1 MAMRKQL
8 AVGSI
13 WTAGVRAG
21 VSLMG
26 LANTVILARLLVP
39 EDFGLVA
46 VAAVIFSIIGAFTGL
61 SLATALIQHRDP
73 QREHY
78 DTAWTIEVLRGACV
92 AAILAGVGFSFR
104 FFGDP
109 RLEFIMYAF
118 SLTAIISALRN
129 PRIIDFQRRLSF
141 HQELLIQLAE
151 KLASLTAAVTIAVI
165 YQSFWAI
172 VAGWLATQIISVLLS
187 YILIPYLPRLSLRH
201 WRGLFSFSSWVALG
215 SGIREVNWRADQLMV
230 SAVLGPAALGQYEVG
245 GRLSALPVR
254 ESVAPLVHV
263 LFPAFAKLQDDKER
277 LRNAYLRAQRI
288 LALVAFPVGIG
299 FSLVAAPLVEFALGP
314 KWAMAGLVIQVLS
327 TLFAIQAIATPFA
340 PMAMGLGRT
349 RLIFIRDVV
358 NLIVRYPILVIGF
371 FANGLVGL
379 LAARCVSTVFIIWQD
394 LFLARRL
401 TGATFR
407 QQIFSSWRVFAA
419 SVFMTGIV
427 LGLQLIGINAPTVA
441 DIAILV
447 LSGGLSY
454 LAATLALWVFV
465 GKPDGPE
472 REIIEMARSFRPQ
485 SNQA

>member
-46 VAAVIFSIIGAFTGL
+46 VAAVIFAIIGAFTGL
-61 SLATALIQHRDP
+61 SLSAALIQHKNP

-78 DTAWTIEVLRGACV
+78 DTAWTIEVLRGAGV
-92 AAILAGVGFSFR
+92 AVFLAIVGFSFK
-104 FFGDP
+104 FYGDP
-109 RLEFIMYAF
+109 RLELIMYAF
-118 SLTAIISALRN
+118 SLTALISALRN
-129 PRIIDFQRRLSF
+129 PKIIDFQRRLSF

-172 VAGWLATQIISVLLS
+172 VAGWLASQIISVVLS
-187 YILIPYLPRLSLRH
+187 YILIPYLPRLSLHH

-230 SAVLGPAALGQYEVG
+230 SAVLGPAVLGQYEVG

-263 LFPAFAKLQDDKER
+263 LFPAFAKLQDEGER

-299 FSLVAAPLVEFALGP
+299 FALVAAPLVEFALGP
-314 KWAMAGLVIQVLS
+314 KWATAGLVIQVLS

-340 PMAMGLGRT
+340 PMALGLGRT
-349 RLIFIRDVV
+349 RLIFIRDVI
-358 NLIVRYPILVIGF
+358 NLVVRYPILVVGF
-371 FANGLVGL
+371 FASGLIGL
-379 LAARCVSTVFIIWQD
+379 LMARCVSTVFIVWQD

-407 QQIFSSWRVFAA
+407 QQIFSSWRVVVA
-419 SVFMTGIV
+419 SVFMTVTVIGV
-427 LGLQLIGINAPTVA
+427 QLLGINSPTVL
-441 DIAILV
+441 DIALLV
-447 LSGGLSY
+447 FTGGISY
-454 LAATLALWVFV
+454 LAAIVGLWVYT

-472 REIIEMARSFRPQ
+472 REIMEMVQAFRPQ
-485 SNQA
+485 SKQA